1 MVGLAARMPS
11 SPGKLLRGYVR
22 RDRDRFALLV
32 CDGEHLLGAP
42 AARHGPRKKDESDV
56 EQARPSRFWPHRCF
70 LLPLALAYWA
80 RAVLG
85 NELSSRGFIAFAAII
100 GAIFYRI
107 GLDSAVAASHR
118 TRESMLLHLSHS
130 DAPLSVT

>member
-1 MVGLAARMPS
+1 MNQMSNKLQALTILAAP
-11 SPGKLLRGYVR
+11 LL
-22 RDRDRFALLV
+22 
-32 CDGEHLLGAP
+32 
-42 AARHGPRKKDESDV
+42 
-56 EQARPSRFWPHRCF
+56 

-85 NELSSRGFIAFAAII
+85 NEIVFAGLIAIAAII